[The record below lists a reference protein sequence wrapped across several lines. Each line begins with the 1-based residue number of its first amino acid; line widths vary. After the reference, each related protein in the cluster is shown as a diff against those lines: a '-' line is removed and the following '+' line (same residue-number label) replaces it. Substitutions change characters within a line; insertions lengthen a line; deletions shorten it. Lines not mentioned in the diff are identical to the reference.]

1 MIAHGASRGQ
11 EARVKKSRGA
21 AKEHGLIIFLSPRPG
36 LAHFHAQ
43 IPTAHAVGY
52 HLFAAPQLIP
62 CSRCSKN
69 EMRPAMIPC
78 ADFTCIHLSN
88 GQSFGTPMKFN
99 AFLLLSCVST
109 IIFARADGAPPT
121 IPPPVPGFPIG
132 RCVQVVGF
140 TTPEEAKKVGFEYLE
155 IAMPAL
161 LTLSDEAFA
170 KEAARLRGIGLPMIS
185 GYGFLPG
192 NLRVVGTNVD
202 NAEVNNAVFHGLS
215 RAKQLGMTMVVYGNG
230 LTGTRKVPEGFSRE
244 TARKQFLEF
253 IRRAADEAQKQGITI
268 LIEPLPRESTDL
280 INTVAEALAFVEEV
294 GQPNV
299 QMLVEYS
306 KFVQG
311 EEDLAI
317 IQRAAPHIRQ
327 VEMQNPNGWVYPASV
342 DEADY
347 ASFFRALKRGGYH
360 GGFSIHGKPGD
371 VFVNGPRAITVLRT
385 LAAAPAD

>member
-1 MIAHGASRGQ
+1 MSAFATDER
-11 EARVKKSRGA
+11 
-21 AKEHGLIIFLSPRPG
+21 FLQSNFSCIR
-36 LAHFHAQ
+36 L
-43 IPTAHAVGY
+43 
-52 HLFAAPQLIP
+52 
-62 CSRCSKN
+62 SK
-69 EMRPAMIPC
+69 
-78 ADFTCIHLSN
+78 
-88 GQSFGTPMKFN
+88 GQSFATPMKFK
-99 AFLLLSCVST
+99 ALLLISYLSINILVHG
-109 IIFARADGAPPT
+109 DEAPPT
-121 IPPPVPGFPIG
+121 VPAPVPGFPIG

-170 KEAARLRGIGLPMIS
+170 KEATRLRGIGLPMIS

-192 NLRVVGTNVD
+192 NLRMIGTNVD
-202 NAEVNNAVFHGLS
+202 SVEVDKAVLHGLS

-244 TARKQFLEF
+244 TARKQFVEF
-253 IRRAADEAQKQGITI
+253 IRRAGDEAKKQGITI

-294 GQPNV
+294 SHPNV

-311 EEDLAI
+311 KEDLAI

-347 ASFFRALKRGGYH
+347 ASFFRALKRGGYR

-371 VFVNGPRAITVLRT
+371 VFVNGPRAIAVLRT

>member
-1 MIAHGASRGQ
+1 MNSRKLFFLGSFLVITLYGHADDSAS
-11 EARVKKSRGA
+11 V
-21 AKEHGLIIFLSPRPG
+21 
-36 LAHFHAQ
+36 
-43 IPTAHAVGY
+43 V
-52 HLFAAPQLIP
+52 
-62 CSRCSKN
+62 
-69 EMRPAMIPC
+69 
-78 ADFTCIHLSN
+78 
-88 GQSFGTPMKFN
+88 
-99 AFLLLSCVST
+99 
-109 IIFARADGAPPT
+109 
-121 IPPPVPGFPIG
+121 PPPVPGFPIG

-155 IAMPAL
+155 LAMPAL

-170 KEAARLRGIGLPMIS
+170 KEVARLHGIGLPLVS

-202 NAEVNNAVFHGLS
+202 NAELDKAVRQGLS
-215 RAKQLGMTMVVYGNG
+215 RAKQLGLGMVVYGNG
-230 LTGTRKVPEGFSRE
+230 LTGTRKVPAGFSRE
-244 TARKQFLEF
+244 TARRQFLEF
-253 IRRAADEAQKQGITI
+253 IRRAAIEAKKQEITI

-294 GQPNV
+294 DHPNV

-306 KFVQG
+306 KFVAG
-311 EEDLAI
+311 NEDLTI
-317 IQRAAPHIRQ
+317 IQRAAKHIRQ
-327 VEMQNPNGWVYPASV
+327 VEMQNPNGWIYPASV

-371 VFVNGPRAITVLRT
+371 VFVNGPRAIAVLRT